1 MPYVKMHKIEIPY
14 SDPLRLKANKKT
26 IVYRN
31 QKNKKYYLLMPN
43 ELVAN
48 ELIRTYKK
56 YRPK

>member
-1 MPYVKMHKIEIPY
+1 MGFIDQIKE
-14 SDPLRLKANKKT
+14 RAKANKKT

-56 YRPK
+56 